1 MSASQE
7 EPDAEEDFDTYLPVF
22 LYSHASF
29 ADYDEDCKVA
39 NPKVSGEI
47 TKEGLFKSFK
57 TQDDFFT
64 TVPEN
69 MIVVDPIPS
78 GLLCMSGWSLDEL
91 FPAFINSYGNK
102 TFLQNDLPIKDIKNA
117 ENVEIDSRDID
128 ALQHLYNNRKVYYS
142 GDEINNFRITF
153 DVNSGSIPWGIRFPI
168 YENKDQNVFNSYS
181 GHSDIEMIR
190 EDWSRQYSNAKKN
203 ECIYLDEV
211 LIKIREFV
219 DDIYNHRPKIML
231 YMISCRN
238 HPDYDDVYEHTPI
251 FKNLLLQRQLA
262 VNING
267 IKNVPYGSTTDRE
280 LRGQETFVGDG
291 SEEFKKQLYD
301 IQDIQLKSTGSRIGG
316 KKRYNNKRNTRKKQ
330 TKKQKKNKNSGKV
343 RNVKKGSRER
353 VNGLNQNREGFE
365 NQIQNIEGTK
375 HMMWL
380 Y

>member
-1 MSASQE
+1 MSATQE

-91 FPAFINSYGNK
+91 FPAFINSFGNK
-102 TFLQNDLPIKDIKNA
+102 TFLQNVLPINDIKDA
-117 ENVEIDSRDID
+117 KNVKIDPRNID
-128 ALQHLYNNRKVYYS
+128 QLQHLYNNRKVYYS
-142 GDEINNFRITF
+142 GNEINNFRITF
-153 DVNSGSIPWGIRFPI
+153 DINSGSIPWGIRVPI
-168 YENKDQNVFNSYS
+168 YENKDQKVFNAHS
-181 GHSDIEMIR
+181 GHSDIKMIR

-238 HPDYDDVYEHTPI
+238 HPDYDDQYEDAPI

-280 LRGQETFVGDG
+280 LRGQETFIGDG
-291 SEEFKKQLYD
+291 SKEFKNQLYD
-301 IQDIQLKSTGSRIGG
+301 IQRSQRESTGRPRIGG

-343 RNVKKGSRER
+343 RNVKKRKPRKSKRIKSKSRR
-353 VNGLNQNREGFE
+353 
-365 NQIQNIEGTK
+365 I
-375 HMMWL
+375 
-380 Y
+380 

>member
-1 MSASQE
+1 MSAAQE

-291 SEEFKKQLYD
+291 SEEFKKQLYN
-301 IQDIQLKSTGSRIGG
+301 IQVIQRKSTGSRIGG

-343 RNVKKGSRER
+343 RNVKKRKPRKSKRVKSKSRR
-353 VNGLNQNREGFE
+353 
-365 NQIQNIEGTK
+365 I
-375 HMMWL
+375 
-380 Y
+380 

>member
-1 MSASQE
+1 MSAAQE
-7 EPDAEEDFDTYLPVF
+7 DPDAEEDFDTYLPVF

-47 TKEGLFKSFK
+47 TKEALFKSFK
-57 TQDDFFT
+57 TEDDFFT

-69 MIVVDPIPS
+69 MMLVDPIPS
-78 GLLCMSGWSLDEL
+78 GLFCMSGWAVDEL

-168 YENKDQNVFNSYS
+168 YENKDQNVFNAYV
-181 GHSDIEMIR
+181 GDSDIEMIH

-238 HPDYDDVYEHTPI
+238 HPDYDVQYQDAPI
-251 FKNLLLQRQLA
+251 FKKRLLKRQLA
-262 VNING
+262 VNNKGIN
-267 IKNVPYGSTTDRE
+267 NVPYGSTTDRK
-280 LRGQETFVGDG
+280 LRGQETFNYDG
-291 SEEFKKQLYD
+291 SKTYPYQLRD
-301 IQDIQLKSTGSRIGG
+301 IQRIQLESTGKSRIGG

-330 TKKQKKNKNSGKV
+330 TKKQKKNKKSGKV
-343 RNVKKGSRER
+343 RNVKKGKARKSKRIKSKSRK
-353 VNGLNQNREGFE
+353 
-365 NQIQNIEGTK
+365 I
-375 HMMWL
+375 
-380 Y
+380 

>member
-1 MSASQE
+1 MSAAEE
-7 EPDAEEDFDTYLPVF
+7 EPDAEEYFDTYLPVF

-57 TQDDFFT
+57 TEDDFFT

-69 MIVVDPIPS
+69 MILVDPIPS

-91 FPAFINSYGNK
+91 FPAFINSYGNSM
-102 TFLQNDLPIKDIKNA
+102 FLQKDLPINDIKNMG
-117 ENVEIDSRDID
+117 IQSTDID

-153 DVNSGSIPWGIRFPI
+153 DINSGSIPWGIRVPI
-168 YENKDQNVFNSYS
+168 YENKDQNIFNAYA
-181 GHSDIEMIR
+181 GESDIVMIN
-190 EDWSRQYSNAKKN
+190 EDWTRQYSNAKKN

-219 DDIYNHRPKIML
+219 DDIYNHKPKIML

-238 HPDYDDVYEHTPI
+238 HPDYEHQYQDSSI
-251 FKNLLLQRQLA
+251 FKKRLLERQLA

-267 IKNVPYGSTTDRE
+267 INNVPYGSTTDRK
-280 LRGQETFVGDG
+280 LRGQKTFIYDYIYDAVDG
-291 SEEFKKQLYD
+291 SKTYGDQLSD
-301 IQDIQLKSTGSRIGG
+301 IQRIQRESTGKPRIGG
-316 KKRYNNKRNTRKKQ
+316 KKRYNNKRITLKKQ
-330 TKKQKKNKNSGKV
+330 TKKQKKNKNSEKV
-343 RNVKKGSRER
+343 RNVKKRKARKSKRIKSKSKR
-353 VNGLNQNREGFE
+353 
-365 NQIQNIEGTK
+365 I
-375 HMMWL
+375 
-380 Y
+380 